1 MHWTLLLCVFKKE
14 VRKVI
19 TYETKACKTI
29 IDFFLIRKSER
40 KLVRDVK
47 VVHEECITQHELLIC
62 VLDLKEKL
70 VRSKVKFMKRCKVWK
85 LKEAETESIFRQRVQ
100 TRVAMSVGKPRV
112 AEGVWKDLKE
122 CMLSEAISVCG
133 ETKGI
138 SRHKETWW
146 WNEEVAALVQEKKR
160 LFRLWKGLRKCKCQE
175 RCRCKK
181 RCRCGTCKCRKKTS
195 VFGHPQD
202 VNADLETRKE
212 NYNPWFWLCHDRK
225 PVIMS
230 PISGVGSAKPLSMML
245 LFIPWYVF
253 DLVNSYFT
261 NTKADQ
267 FLGFESQGMVPYRI
281 YSNPEKQGRIRVTII
296 SAAENVFNLSI
307 STLYEQWLDILATK
321 VNKTY
326 QINPNF

>member
-1 MHWTLLLCVFKKE
+1 M
-14 VRKVI
+14 
-19 TYETKACKTI
+19 
-29 IDFFLIRKSER
+29 
-40 KLVRDVK
+40 
-47 VVHEECITQHELLIC
+47 HEECITQHKLLIC

-100 TRVAMSVGKPRV
+100 ARVAMSVGKPRD

-146 WNEEVAALVQEKKR
+146 WNDEVATLVQEKKR

-195 VFGHPQD
+195 VFGYPQD
-202 VNADLETRKE
+202 VNADLESMKE
-212 NYNPWFWLCHDRK
+212 NYNRAK
-225 PVIMS
+225 RAAK
-230 PISGVGSAKPLSMML
+230 SA
-245 LFIPWYVF
+245 I
-253 DLVNSYFT
+253 LV
-261 NTKADQ
+261 Q
-267 FLGFESQGMVPYRI
+267 RMQRG
-281 YSNPEKQGRIRVTII
+281 
-296 SAAENVFNLSI
+296 
-307 STLYEQWLDILATK
+307 
-321 VNKTY
+321 
-326 QINPNF
+326 